1 MQRPT
6 HRLLMAAAVGAVLTG
21 RCATALAAPETL
33 QLTAGNMLAQT
44 RSSAILFDVTGT
56 YRQLSGTLNFDPTA
70 KTCAIDVTFQTRSL
84 ALPNAIVRARVMS
97 KSFLDPD
104 KYPTTRF
111 KGACADNG
119 TKLVG
124 QLTMHGQTHPF
135 TMAITDQMQG
145 PTLVGFYTKGKLDR
159 YHWGLDGQQMTVGKT
174 ITVLNDISLNGQ
186 MPKMPH

>member
-1 MQRPT
+1 MQRST
-6 HRLLMAAAVGAVLTG
+6 HRSLIGAAIGAALLGGFAIAHAN
-21 RCATALAAPETL
+21 PETL

-44 RSSAILFDVTGT
+44 RSSAILFNVTGT
-56 YRQLSGTLNFDPTA
+56 YRQLSGTLDFDPTA

-119 TKLVG
+119 AKLVG

-135 TMAITDQMQG
+135 TMDLTDQMQG
-145 PTLVGFYTKGKLDR
+145 NRLVGFYTKGKLDR

-174 ITVLNDISLNGQ
+174 ITVLNDISLNGKP
-186 MPKMPH
+186 PKMPH